1 MTAVPCSNPPPSF
14 PKFTRRPESRITS
27 RGTRRLLDS
36 RPIPD
41 DRIPV
46 RRTARPAR
54 PGAVA
59 AKPRPPTSGSS
70 RSVCPSVFKS
80 AVASA
85 PAVQVRCR
93 WPEAAL
99 TLAAMPERT
108 DSFAARHRRVSR
120 PLARRRDAAQPLQP
134 GGSLR
139 AGPQFGVGF
148 DPQLRPSS
156 PTRSDK
162 HHGVDSD
169 QSDVHLPEYHK

>member
-1 MTAVPCSNPPPSF
+1 MAVPSSNPPPLF
-14 PKFTRRPESRITS
+14 PRLTRRSESRNHS
-27 RGTRRLLDS
+27 RGQKIPRFTADS
-36 RPIPD
+36 GRSD
-41 DRIPV
+41 SV

-85 PAVQVRCR
+85 PAVQVRYR

-169 QSDVHLPEYHK
+169 QSDVHLPADPK